1 MQIYIA
7 QMSLGRIESV
17 CYPDSITIH
26 VEESVMG
33 QKLFE
38 NELRGKGQQLAAALV
53 AAGLEAAVKEDS
65 FRDYTVK
72 LSVKHGGKSGGFIN
86 LYYSPKRKEY
96 TCKTHQIT
104 QEALVAQIDTLWAAL
119 SGQAVAAQAPAP
131 IVAKGYQLY
140 VDGSYIDGRVGYGA
154 VLLNEGEEMQ
164 RFSGR
169 VLEDIQS
176 RQVGGELMATMS
188 ALTWCAANSI
198 SPVEVLYDY
207 EGIEKW
213 ARGLWKANLPLTQRY
228 AAYMKACPV
237 KVKWHKV
244 RSHSGVQ
251 WNEIADE
258 LARQG
263 ALEA

>member
-1 MQIYIA
+1 
-7 QMSLGRIESV
+7 
-17 CYPDSITIH
+17 
-26 VEESVMG
+26 MG

-38 NELRGKGQQLAAALV
+38 NELRGKGQQLAEALN
-53 AAGLEAAVKEDS
+53 ASGIEAAVKEDS

-72 LSVKHGGKSGGFIN
+72 LSLKHGGKSGGFIN
-86 LYYSPKRKEY
+86 LYYSPKRKEF
-96 TCKTHQIT
+96 TCKTHQVT
-104 QEALVAQIDTLWAAL
+104 QEALVPQIENVWGTIAGQVAKAA
-119 SGQAVAAQAPAP
+119 APAP
-131 IVAKGYQLY
+131 IAEKGYQLY
-140 VDGSYIDGRVGYGA
+140 VDGSYINGRVGYGA
-154 VLLNEGEEMQ
+154 VLLKDGEEVQ

-169 VLEDIQS
+169 VLEDLQS

-188 ALTWCAANSI
+188 ALTWCGQNSI

-228 AAYMKACPV
+228 AAYMKVCPV

-244 RSHSGVQ
+244 RSHTGVK

-263 ALEA
+263 ANGA

>member
-1 MQIYIA
+1 
-7 QMSLGRIESV
+7 MS
-17 CYPDSITIH
+17 
-26 VEESVMG
+26 

-53 AAGLEAAVKEDS
+53 EAGIEAAVKEDS

-72 LSVKHGGKSGGFIN
+72 LSVKHDGRSGGFIN
-86 LYYSPKRKEY
+86 LYYSPNRKEY

-104 QEALVAQIDTLWAAL
+104 QADLIPQIDGLWATL
-119 SGQAVAAQAPAP
+119 GGQVSQAAKPAP

-140 VDGSYIDGRVGYGA
+140 VDGSYINGRVGYGA
-154 VLLNEGEEMQ
+154 VLLKDGEEVQ

-169 VLEDIQS
+169 VHEDLQS

-188 ALTWCAANSI
+188 ALTWCGQNSI

-244 RSHSGVQ
+244 RSHTGVK

-263 ALEA
+263 ANGS

>member
-1 MQIYIA
+1 
-7 QMSLGRIESV
+7 
-17 CYPDSITIH
+17 
-26 VEESVMG
+26 MG

-38 NELRGKGQQLAAALV
+38 NELRGKGQQLAIALG

-72 LSVKHGGKSGGFIN
+72 VGVRHEGRSGGFIN

-104 QEALVAQIDTLWAAL
+104 QEALVPQIEAVWGQI
-119 SGQAVAAQAPAP
+119 SGQTSAAQKPAP

-140 VDGSYIDGRVGYGA
+140 VDGSFIDGRVGYGA
-154 VLLNEGEEMQ
+154 VLLNDGVEVQ

-169 VLEDIQS
+169 VLEDLQS
-176 RQVGGELMATMS
+176 RQVGGELMATMT
-188 ALTWCAANSI
+188 ALGWCAQNSI

-213 ARGLWKANLPLTQRY
+213 ARGLWKTNLPLTQRY
-228 AAYMKACPV
+228 AAYMKTCKV

-244 RSHSGVQ
+244 RSHTGVE

-263 ALEA
+263 ALGE